1 MWLAAYTCDN
11 IPRVPNLSRFQG
23 GEMQRQDEPEVNLE
37 QILERGRAFFGRFK
51 IGGGGGSFAYIV
63 LGLMVL
69 GVAAWAAT
77 GFYTVQPGEEA
88 VLRQFGKFNS
98 LAGPGLH
105 WFWPSPVGT
114 RSIIQADERRRLE
127 LGFRGNT
134 PAPAESLMITGDENI
149 VDVEMVVLYRISSIR
164 KFVLNV
170 RDPGELDRGIG
181 DRPDGRTLKDVAEVS
196 LRGVIGQR
204 PIDDVLTAERGI
216 IEQEVKD
223 NMVYLLGLYK
233 TGILV
238 EQVQL
243 QTVRAPDQVQA
254 AFDDVVSAK
263 EDKERLDN
271 EAQAYAADIV
281 PRARGNAERVLNE
294 ALAFEAQRVNEAQGR
309 AAEFLAVLEEYS
321 KSPDITR
328 ERLYL
333 EAMEEILPG
342 ITKFIVS
349 EEAGG
354 GLLQFLP
361 LAEGTP
367 SSTQPGVNQP

>member
-1 MWLAAYTCDN
+1 MQGPGGSGEEWERLLRQGRDRFSNWSSHVGKALKGTILFGGILILLLLWLAT
-11 IPRVPNLSRFQG
+11 
-23 GEMQRQDEPEVNLE
+23 
-37 QILERGRAFFGRFK
+37 
-51 IGGGGGSFAYIV
+51 
-63 LGLMVL
+63 
-69 GVAAWAAT
+69 GV
-77 GFYTVQPGEEA
+77 YTVDPDEQA
-88 VLRQFGKFNS
+88 LVRRFGVVTDV
-98 LAGPGLH
+98 AGPGLH
-105 WFWPSPVGT
+105 WHPPAPIAKHDTVKVT
-114 RSIIQADERRRLE
+114 QVQRMEV
-127 LGFRGNT
+127 GFRSQPSGVTTTN
-134 PAPAESLMITGDENI
+134 PVEALMITGDENI

-164 KFVLNV
+164 DFVLNV

-216 IEQEVKD
+216 IEQEVKES
-223 NMVYLLGLYK
+223 MVTLLALYK

-281 PRARGNAERVLNE
+281 PRAQGNAERVINE
-294 ALAFEAQRVNEAQGR
+294 ARAFEAQRVNEAQGR

-321 KSPDITR
+321 KAPEITR

-333 EAMEEILPG
+333 EAMERILPNVR
-342 ITKFIVS
+342 KFILDGAS
-349 EEAGG
+349 GNPP
-354 GLLQFLP
+354 LQFLP
-361 LAEGTP
+361 LTGLQGEG
-367 SSTQPGVNQP
+367 SGQ

>member
-1 MWLAAYTCDN
+1 
-11 IPRVPNLSRFQG
+11 
-23 GEMQRQDEPEVNLE
+23 MQRPGGSGEEW
-37 QILERGRAFFGRFK
+37 ERLLRQGRDRFSNWSSHVGNALKGTIFFG
-51 IGGGGGSFAYIV
+51 GLLV
-63 LGLMVL
+63 LLLLWMG
-69 GVAAWAAT
+69 T
-77 GFYTVQPGEEA
+77 GIYTVDPDEQALVRRFGE
-88 VLRQFGKFNS
+88 VTDV
-98 LAGPGLH
+98 AGPGLH
-105 WFWPSPVGT
+105 WHLPTPIARHDTVKVT
-114 RSIIQADERRRLE
+114 QVQRMEV
-127 LGFRGNT
+127 GFRSLESGITNT
-134 PAPAESLMITGDENI
+134 NPVEALMITGDENI

-164 KFVLNV
+164 DFVLNV
-170 RDPGELDRGIG
+170 RDPGEVDRGIG

-223 NMVYLLGLYK
+223 TMVKLLNLYK

-281 PRARGNAERVLNE
+281 PRAEGNAERILNE
-294 ALAFEAQRVNEAQGR
+294 ARAFEAERVNEAQGR
-309 AAEFLAVLEEYS
+309 AAEFLAILEEYA
-321 KSPDITR
+321 KAPDVTR

-333 EAMEEILPG
+333 EAMERILPDV
-342 ITKFIVS
+342 TTFIIDS
-349 EEAGG
+349 ESGSP
-354 GLLQFLP
+354 LQFLP
-361 LAEGTP
+361 LAGFQGEG
-367 SSTQPGVNQP
+367 GVQ